1 MVLPVTS
8 EGTLKLTKPLVVR
21 LLFRPIRISRVL
33 LPPLLL
39 ERKPSRLVSELT
51 VLERMVG
58 VGVGVGVGGLGVSV
72 GLGVEEGFAVGE
84 GKMDSVGVA
93 VGTETVGD
101 GAGVGETE
109 EVLFWVDK

>member
-1 MVLPVTS
+1 
-8 EGTLKLTKPLVVR
+8 
-21 LLFRPIRISRVL
+21 
-33 LPPLLL
+33 
-39 ERKPSRLVSELT
+39 
-51 VLERMVG
+51 
-58 VGVGVGVGGLGVSV
+58 V